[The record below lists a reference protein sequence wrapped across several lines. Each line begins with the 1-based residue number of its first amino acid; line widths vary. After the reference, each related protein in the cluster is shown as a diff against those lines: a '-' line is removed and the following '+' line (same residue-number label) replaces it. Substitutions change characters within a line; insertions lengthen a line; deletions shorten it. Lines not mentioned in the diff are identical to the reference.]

1 MEEPVSGQAPPKRE
15 AGNEEQRM
23 WENVGPFGQSDFE
36 IEAWI
41 EIEGIGM
48 CAVWA
53 SGQARTTEV

>member
-48 CAVWA
+48 CAV
-53 SGQARTTEV
+53 